1 MVGATG
7 FEPATA
13 RPPAVCAT
21 RLRHAPIDIFQML
34 CIRQSSSKSFAFASK
49 GLARD
54 RTRQFFPPMRV
65 HCNGSSAHHSHAH
78 NFFVRARKY
87 CVQARSR
94 FLRFHKDVYA
104 PHRFSEED
112 RYSCILRK
120 PSPPIEVVRFE
131 VC

>member
-21 RLRHAPIDIFQML
+21 RLRHAPKDIFQML
-34 CIRQSSSKSFAFASK
+34 CIRQSSSKSFALLPKNWQEIVLVS
-49 GLARD
+49 
-54 RTRQFFPPMRV
+54 FFPPMRV
-65 HCNGSSAHHSHAH
+65 HCNDSSARHSHDH
-78 NFFVRARKY
+78 NFFVRERKY

-94 FLRFHKDVYA
+94 SLRFHKVVYA

-112 RYSCILRK
+112 RYFCILRK
-120 PSPPIEVVRFE
+120 PSPPIEAVRFE